1 MARLTRD
8 VVRTGPPRR
17 TSQQRKTVLLI
28 GTTGSGKSTLGNCLL
43 YPNTCMQVFYSSRD
57 NKPET
62 QFVQFA
68 AGHFSPGAGKP
79 PIQLEIID
87 TPGLNE
93 DAEVDQLHKCEI
105 KAVQKAEDIT
115 ACILCV
121 KFGSPIDTQYR
132 ETVRQYKELL
142 PRLFQGKDNVIV
154 VFTDY
159 SMNPYAVRKRE
170 KSNYLEEAYERN
182 AVEEIVQAGE
192 LPCAP
197 KYFCIDSLPMMEV
210 EHEVEYT
217 MQARK
222 AIFEHIDMCSV
233 QYKTV
238 LLIGSTGS
246 GKSTLGNCLLGCTK
260 KSQEVFA
267 IGHDCKPKT
276 QKVEIGCRRCYFS
289 CGAGSSIPLEVID
302 TPGLNVSKAEDIQ
315 HMIEI
320 VETVRKAG
328 EIRACMLCV
337 KFDSP
342 INAKYTAMVRYYKE
356 LLSYLFETNVII
368 VFTDYSEN
376 MYEVKKRKRAGIDPA
391 VVTKNAIE
399 EIVRNGQLPYSP
411 VYFAIDSLPFMEED
425 EKVTALTREAIINY
439 IDSLCGVQ
447 TEDMPKATYRKLYE
461 LQSWTTLY

>member
-1 MARLTRD
+1 MATSGSYGESGITSDFYRTLVPRLTRD

-154 VFTDY
+154 VFTDF

-170 KSNYLEEAYERN
+170 KSGYLREAYERN

-210 EHEVEYT
+210 EHEVECT
-217 MQARK
+217 MRARK
-222 AIFEHIDMCSV
+222 AIFEHIGMLRSANTLPNLFSECGV
-233 QYKTV
+233 HAV
-238 LLIGSTGS
+238 LPIFSNYLRGTATPPARG
-246 GKSTLGNCLLGCTK
+246 L
-260 KSQEVFA
+260 SQRFEGTA
-267 IGHDCKPKT
+267 LK
-276 QKVEIGCRRCYFS
+276 
-289 CGAGSSIPLEVID
+289 
-302 TPGLNVSKAEDIQ
+302 TPGRCMVS
-315 HMIEI
+315 
-320 VETVRKAG
+320 
-328 EIRACMLCV
+328 
-337 KFDSP
+337 
-342 INAKYTAMVRYYKE
+342 
-356 LLSYLFETNVII
+356 
-368 VFTDYSEN
+368 
-376 MYEVKKRKRAGIDPA
+376 
-391 VVTKNAIE
+391 
-399 EIVRNGQLPYSP
+399 
-411 VYFAIDSLPFMEED
+411 
-425 EKVTALTREAIINY
+425 
-439 IDSLCGVQ
+439 
-447 TEDMPKATYRKLYE
+447 
-461 LQSWTTLY
+461 